1 MTAVDQA
8 GNRAIR
14 YRITRAG
21 TATGSSICPR
31 VPATVPRTSGSVYS
45 VPRSRPGTAAG
56 SWIHPRT
63 PVRSMLFAGHTRR
76 TRLGYYGGVVSFQR
90 TDNAF
95 SNVRAVKFLD
105 MVAYAA
111 RQLS

>member
-1 MTAVDQA
+1 MPESSS
-8 GNRAIR
+8 
-14 YRITRAG
+14 YRPSDIGIGLFSA
-21 TATGSSICPR
+21 SIK
-31 VPATVPRTSGSVYS
+31 A
-45 VPRSRPGTAAG
+45 GTAAG
-56 SWIHPRT
+56 SWIHLRT

-76 TRLGYYGGVVSFQR
+76 TSLEYYGGVVSFQR